1 MTTSSDRADRTRG
14 PIALVERWFN
24 EKANSRT
31 GSLARDS
38 PSVLIGLCVGP
49 AGPALT
55 ATLVALVRDVTG
67 EGVIVM
73 VGSTTSV
80 SPSRHDLVD
89 SAAALYQWPVE
100 GGRRPIG

>member
-24 EKANSRT
+24 EKPNTRT
-31 GSLARDS
+31 GSRKRL
-38 PSVLIGLCVGP
+38 PVCVHDRIMCWI
-49 AGPALT
+49 AGPGADRD
-55 ATLVALVRDVTG
+55 LVALVRDVTG

-80 SPSRHDLVD
+80 SPLE
-89 SAAALYQWPVE
+89 A
-100 GGRRPIG
+100 